1 MAIPRLYKS
10 LVISASAGSLES
22 VDANFHAI
30 PSKYQKYAREFGFH
44 ASPHEQAEYSKVHA
58 NVEQLKPPCQRENEN
73 DNPFSS
79 LHRALEFRRF
89 EKNQLRSFR
98 WEVGVCVPKN
108 VFCGRNSLLGNQKS
122 IQSVSL
128 STGDIC
134 GVYKKGQFTVELV
147 PFKELRS
154 LDWKGMVRYTD
165 FESFK
170 ACIQAHGHQLQ
181 SLTLDICDWNAA
193 MAYWDS
199 GYKHWHH
206 QYPGFPTNFFLERVL
221 NLHPGDRK
229 VLFGSLENLQL
240 SDISFHHSEIEMAYA
255 FNIESLKCLKLENC
269 HGSHFWLRTILN
281 HRDPM
286 NLKSLELQFDHSAIY
301 QEEEDGPIRGAEFP
315 EYTESI
321 WDFVHYVSGL
331 ESLYLLLPA
340 VFKFDWATLAEKLS
354 GNCHLKRLVLHTL
367 VEEYDTDHSEYSNE
381 DEFNAEYDGPWS
393 LVDGDIPWSLPLER
407 LLQGNQL
414 TFFGSSIRPS
424 DLVSFDHQPQ
434 KLNMTADR
442 EPPPRP
448 AASKRCIPGHHAN
461 LSTLG

>member
-89 EKNQLRSFR
+89 GKNQLRSFR
-98 WEVGVCVPKN
+98 WEVRVCVPKN
-108 VFCGRNSLLGNQKS
+108 VFCGRNSLLRNQKS

-181 SLTLDICDWNAA
+181 SLIAIGMLQWLIGIVDTNTGIT
-193 MAYWDS
+193 S
-199 GYKHWHH
+199 TR
-206 QYPGFPTNFFLERVL
+206 GFQPTSFWKECSTSILEIVRFFLAPWRIFSS
-221 NLHPGDRK
+221 RIY
-229 VLFGSLENLQL
+229 L
-240 SDISFHHSEIEMAYA
+240 SIMP
-255 FNIESLKCLKLENC
+255 K
-269 HGSHFWLRTILN
+269 
-281 HRDPM
+281 
-286 NLKSLELQFDHSAIY
+286 
-301 QEEEDGPIRGAEFP
+301 
-315 EYTESI
+315 
-321 WDFVHYVSGL
+321 
-331 ESLYLLLPA
+331 
-340 VFKFDWATLAEKLS
+340 
-354 GNCHLKRLVLHTL
+354 
-367 VEEYDTDHSEYSNE
+367 
-381 DEFNAEYDGPWS
+381 
-393 LVDGDIPWSLPLER
+393 
-407 LLQGNQL
+407 
-414 TFFGSSIRPS
+414 
-424 DLVSFDHQPQ
+424 
-434 KLNMTADR
+434 
-442 EPPPRP
+442 
-448 AASKRCIPGHHAN
+448 
-461 LSTLG
+461 